1 MAKKPEPKNRV
12 VADNRKARFNYEITD
27 TVEAGIALTGTEV
40 KSLRGGKATIGEAY
54 AGPSGNDLMLFNAYI
69 PEYLEANRFNHDTKR
84 PRRLLLHRRQID
96 KFIGATQREGY
107 TVVPLKIY
115 FNERGRAKVELGLGR
130 GKKLHDKRETAKER
144 DWQRDKAR
152 LMRDKG

>member
-40 KSLRGGKATIGEAY
+40 KSLRGGKATIGEAF
-54 AGPSGNDLMLFNAYI
+54 AGPSGNDLLLFNAYI